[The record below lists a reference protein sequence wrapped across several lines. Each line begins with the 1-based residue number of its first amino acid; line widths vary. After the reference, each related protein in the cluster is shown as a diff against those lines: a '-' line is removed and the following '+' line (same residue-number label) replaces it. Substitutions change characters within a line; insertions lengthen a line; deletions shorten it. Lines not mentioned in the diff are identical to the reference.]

1 MNNEMIG
8 GITLEQWKKSFA
20 NAVLIAREKDYF
32 SDILFYE
39 LYPGTHEQATALW
52 DAGKEDAMDALY
64 REKWEYFNEAF
75 KQIFGFSPYEE
86 EDK

>member
-1 MNNEMIG
+1 MENEMIG

-20 NAVLIAREKDYF
+20 NAILIAREKDYF
-32 SDILFYE
+32 SDILFYD
-39 LYPGTHEQATALW
+39 LYPDTHEQAATLY
-52 DAGKEDAMDALY
+52 DAGEYDAMDALY
-64 REKWEYFNEAF
+64 SEKWEYFNEAF